1 MVARL
6 ALEYGVVVIPGS
18 ACGAKGHVRISYAN
32 LVPEKCQIAADKL
45 NKGLRE
51 IVSEYRSNKNGDR

>member
-18 ACGAKGHVRISYAN
+18 ACGAKGHLRISYAN
-32 LVPEKCQIAADKL
+32 LVPEKCQVAAEKL
-45 NKGLRE
+45 NMGLRE
-51 IVSEYRSNKNGDR
+51 IVSEYHKQ

>member
-1 MVARL
+1 MARL

-51 IVSEYRSNKNGDR
+51 ICLQ